1 MYQSRHGLQTGM
13 RAAPARERDLGYH
26 RCGRGHDMG
35 HAVHFLTRVERLS
48 ARQADVAL
56 ALYRDPGL
64 VAFILNRVRLPD
76 GAERVALALEH
87 ANSPH
92 IIVGRDGAFVTC
104 LGAGMTVHSAPVIAR
119 AQLDQ
124 MAEKFDVVRA
134 ALKRAEEGEECRRL
148 FDLLLGGGAAL
159 AREDF
164 ALLCAVVPV
173 IGSALLKSA
182 SDLVPRIE
190 QMRQNYRRSHYR
202 LRGAAVTEML
212 ELFWGNL
219 WAIGHLSA
227 LCSAYVEQLP
237 ESLSQV
243 EREQLAFAVRPVLE
257 MALSTLA
264 PAVVLRAAWGAAR
277 IGRPFLTP
285 YCEWL
290 QKAVSFPQ
298 VTHALVVLL
307 SVGLAH
313 ESVREEVSEALE
325 QNMPRIEAL
334 GDDMMSAGERKVWLW
349 LHGHGRQMLA
359 GHKHHEYIAEQR
371 KLGAQRIVELGAA
384 LPAGH
389 PQRWDAPE
397 QVPDELAMT
406 ALPSYDRSML
416 IGSEHRIL
424 TFFALPWVTGAT
436 ADELYVPA
444 RYMEAYGGKFDAD
457 QTRDLLDRHARYHWI
472 GQPVRAEERPGRNQP
487 CSCGSGKKYKRCC
500 GAGA

>member
-1 MYQSRHGLQTGM
+1 
-13 RAAPARERDLGYH
+13 
-26 RCGRGHDMG
+26 MG
-35 HAVHFLTRVERLS
+35 HAAHFLTRVERLS

-64 VAFILNRVRLPD
+64 VAFILSRVHLPD
-76 GAERVALALEH
+76 GAERVALALERE
-87 ANSPH
+87 NSPH

-104 LGAGMTVHSAPVIAR
+104 LAAGMGVHSAPVIAR

-134 ALKRAEEGEECRRL
+134 ALKRAEQGDESRRL
-148 FDLLLGGGAAL
+148 LELLLSGGAAL

-164 ALLCAVVPV
+164 ALLSAVVPV
-173 IGSALLKSA
+173 IGSALLKTA
-182 SDLVPRIE
+182 SDLAPRLE
-190 QMRQNYRRSHYR
+190 QIRQNYRRSHYR

-212 ELFWGNL
+212 QHFWGNV

-257 MALSTLA
+257 MATTTLA
-264 PAVVLRAAWGAAR
+264 PATVLRAAWGAAR
-277 IGRPFLTP
+277 IGRPFLLP
-285 YCEWL
+285 YYVWL
-290 QKAVSFPQ
+290 KKAVSFPQ
-298 VTHALVVLL
+298 VTHVLAVLL

-325 QNMPRIEAL
+325 QNMARIEAL
-334 GDDMMSAGERKVWLW
+334 GDDVMGEPERKVWVW

-359 GHKHHEYIAEQR
+359 GHRHDEYVEYQR
-371 KLGAQRIVELGAA
+371 KLGAEHIVERGAA

-397 QVPDELAMT
+397 QVPDELALT
-406 ALPSYDRSML
+406 ALPTYDRSLM

-424 TFFALPWVTGAT
+424 TFFALPWVTGA
-436 ADELYVPA
+436 AAEDLYVPA

-457 QTRDLLDRHARYHWI
+457 RAREMLDRHARYHWI

-500 GAGA
+500 GAGS